1 MTAAADPS
9 LDAFI
14 TRSLD
19 QALAE
24 GPESMAVATAD
35 AAHGAVDER
44 IRQVLTAIRAHAGM
58 DVVFVSKFVD
68 GTRYF
73 QFVDA
78 VTASLASALLGRA
91 DPLEQSWCFQ
101 IAHGRMPEVI
111 ADASPLIASGIAPR
125 TDLEIRTHLS
135 APIVLPGGHIYGTV
149 CCFSSGTKGQDALD
163 RDIHRLRAVA
173 EILARRIRR
182 AS

>member
-1 MTAAADPS
+1 MTGADAS
-9 LDAFI
+9 LDSFI

-19 QALAE
+19 EATGERSETL
-24 GPESMAVATAD
+24 AVATAD
-35 AAHGAVDER
+35 AAHGGVDER
-44 IRQVLTAIRAHAGM
+44 VRQVLTAIREHAGM

-68 GTRYF
+68 GLRYF
-73 QFVDA
+73 EFVDA
-78 VTASLASALLGRA
+78 VTDSLASALLGRA
-91 DPLEQSWCFQ
+91 DPVEQSWCFQ

-111 ADASPLIASGIAPR
+111 GDAAPLIASGRAPR

-135 APIVLPGGHIYGTV
+135 APIVLQGGHIFGTV
-149 CCFSSGTKGQDALD
+149 CCFSSGTKSQQALE

-182 AS
+182 PH